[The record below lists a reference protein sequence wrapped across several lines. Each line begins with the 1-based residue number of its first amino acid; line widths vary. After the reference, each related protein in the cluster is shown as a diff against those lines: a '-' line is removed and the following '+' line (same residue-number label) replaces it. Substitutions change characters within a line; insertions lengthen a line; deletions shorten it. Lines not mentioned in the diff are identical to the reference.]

1 MTNRTFLAYG
11 GGASTTL
18 TSWDDRVQATADML
32 ALIPFVNVPASVV
45 SGLISLKKRD
55 YVGAALSVAGMIPV
69 EGEWATAVKIARG
82 AGHIHHAVKV
92 GARIAQAARAAA

>member
-1 MTNRTFLAYG
+1 MTYRTTPARPLRATTEILA
-11 GGASTTL
+11 
-18 TSWDDRVQATADML
+18 WDERVQATADML

-55 YVGAALSVAGMIPV
+55 YVGAALSVVGMIPV

-82 AGHIHHAVKV
+82 AGHFHHAVKV
-92 GARIAQAARAAA
+92 GARVAQTARAAA